1 MCSRETENRRVIPA
15 IEPPTHFLEEVRI
28 SGSKAVHLMRLRLC
42 FDQNS
47 YSVHGMVEDMGMGT
61 GCFLAV
67 LGREENT
74 LACFQC

>member
-1 MCSRETENRRVIPA
+1 
-15 IEPPTHFLEEVRI
+15 
-28 SGSKAVHLMRLRLC
+28 MRLRLC

-74 LACFQC
+74 LGCFQC